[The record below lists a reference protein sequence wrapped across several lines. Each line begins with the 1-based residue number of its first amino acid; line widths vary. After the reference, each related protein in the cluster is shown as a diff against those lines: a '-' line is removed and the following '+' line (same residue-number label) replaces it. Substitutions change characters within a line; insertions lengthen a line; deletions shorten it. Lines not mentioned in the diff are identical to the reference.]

1 MNLAGKVAIVTG
13 GGAGIGR
20 AAAIA
25 LAEAGAATV
34 VADVDLGAAKAVAN
48 EISQAS
54 GQALALAVDV
64 SSATQTAAMAKA
76 AVEEFGGVDLLYNN
90 AAIQINGSVTEL
102 DEASWDRVF
111 AVNVKGIYLCS
122 RACIPH
128 MKSRGAGAIVNAAS
142 VQGMATQKRV
152 AAYAASKGAVIALT
166 RSMALDYAGDRIRVN
181 CICPGSVDTPLLRRN
196 AAVLGDADL
205 VLERWGSAYPIGRVG
220 QPIEIARLVVF
231 LMSDEASFMT
241 GASVVIDGGLT
252 ATFGL
257 ES

>member
-13 GGAGIGR
+13 GGSGIGR

-25 LAEAGAATV
+25 IADAGASTV
-34 VADVDLGAAKAVAN
+34 VADIDAQAAQGVAAEIMRSKGRALG
-48 EISQAS
+48 
-54 GQALALAVDV
+54 LAVDV
-64 SSATQTAAMAKA
+64 SSTDEVSAMTRM

-90 AAIQINGSVTEL
+90 AAIQINGSVTDLE
-102 DEASWDRVF
+102 EADWDRTF

-128 MKSRGAGAIVNAAS
+128 MRSKGGGAVVNAAS
-142 VQGMATQKRV
+142 VQGMASQKGV
-152 AAYAASKGAVIALT
+152 AAYGASKGAVIALT
-166 RSMALDYAGDRIRVN
+166 RSMAVDHAGDGIRVN

-196 AAVLGDADL
+196 AGAAGDADT
-205 VLERWGSAYPIGRVG
+205 VLKSWGSAHPIGRIG

-231 LMSDEASFMT
+231 LMSDEASFIT
-241 GASVVIDGGLT
+241 GASYVIDGGLT

-257 ES
+257 E